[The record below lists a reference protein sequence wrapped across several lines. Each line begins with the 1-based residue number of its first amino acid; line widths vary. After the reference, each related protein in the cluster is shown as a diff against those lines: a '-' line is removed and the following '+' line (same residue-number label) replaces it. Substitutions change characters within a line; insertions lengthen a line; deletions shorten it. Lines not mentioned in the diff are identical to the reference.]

1 MTTLHILSSPYSPVN
16 INNRSDPFS
25 VAAVKFIRY
34 MTQYGWNCV
43 HYSVVG
49 ADVPCET
56 YQCLDLIT
64 NDKNLNVA
72 NYNKAAG
79 QEISR
84 RKSPND
90 MILCFHGVENKDACD
105 LNPDLKIVEPSI
117 GYDSTAVFAPYRA
130 FVSYAQMHMCYG
142 TKGMLMTPSWFD
154 TVIYNAIDSKEFD
167 LTLDKDD
174 YFLCFGR
181 IISTKGIS
189 LAIQATE
196 ATGTRLVIA
205 GPGSLKDCGYDT
217 VPKHVEVLG
226 VQNAEQRRQLMSKA
240 RAIMGLTYYVEPFGN
255 MVVEGMMSGTPAI
268 TTDWG
273 GFTETVI
280 HGETGFRCRNFSDVV
295 SAIENIDKIDN
306 RNCRNWAIANCDDE
320 VIHPQFDSW
329 LKTLSIH
336 DFYHK

>member
-34 MTQYGWNCV
+34 MTSYGWNCI
-43 HYSVVG
+43 HYSVTG

-64 NDKNLNVA
+64 NDKNLNVT
-72 NYNKAAG
+72 NYNKIAG

-84 RKSPND
+84 RKSPGD
-90 MILCFHGVENKDACD
+90 MILCFHGIENKSACD
-105 LNPDLKIVEPSI
+105 ANPDLKAVEPSI
-117 GYDSTAVFAPYRA
+117 GYDSTAVFSPYRA
-130 FVSYAQMHMCYG
+130 FVSYAQMHMYYG
-142 TKGMLMTPSWFD
+142 TKGMLMNPSWFD
-154 TVIYNAIDSKEFD
+154 AVIYNAITSKEFD
-167 LTLDKDD
+167 LTIDKDD

-181 IISTKGIS
+181 IISTKGID

-205 GPGSLKDCGYDT
+205 GPGSLANCGYTT

-226 VQNAEQRRQLMSKA
+226 IQNAEQRRKLMSKA

-255 MVVEGMMSGTPAI
+255 MIVEGMMSGTPAI

-273 GFTETVI
+273 GFTETVQQ
-280 HGETGFRCRNFSDVV
+280 GVTGFRCREYMDVV
-295 SAIENIDKIDN
+295 RAIENINSIN
-306 RNCRNWAIANCDDE
+306 PTVCRNWAETNCDDE
-320 VIHPQFDSW
+320 VIHPQFDQW
-329 LKTLSIH
+329 LNKLKVQ
-336 DFYHK
+336 DFYRK